1 MEDKKLTPS
10 AQPFKPGGGSGSGS
24 GQGQSQTSQVS
35 AAAATSLSSTFNS
48 INLNAKPFIPPGAAQ
63 AAGTGSF
70 KNVNAVPF
78 MPGRRQEVVLSVEQ
92 QQQQQQSTTQAHVQP
107 ALGTQDLPL
116 LPDELDPTEDDV
128 VGMGLGEDPSLFDP
142 AAVSGEGPYPY
153 HEEEEEDEE
162 GYGIDAVVRRLT
174 HADPTKPVQPGHSK
188 VASQFMAEQLSQY
201 LAKSQQLVFAHVPS
215 KNQFGIPDYIHVYHS
230 LLPLEDIT
238 RMRPSQAL
246 QISTKVF
253 KGVSSSD
260 GFPYALWRLSEAQVP
275 ATREAF
281 QRAKEVVKKWQVGF
295 RKDTRSNPPRAPLLC
310 FLRLPPR

>member
-1 MEDKKLTPS
+1 MMLIGGAFSPHQLLIFTAIQDLAIHLRAFPGAIRRGRGGGTARLPSTMEDKKLTPS

-63 AAGTGSF
+63 AAGTSF

-128 VGMGLGEDPSLFDP
+128 VGVGVGERER
-142 AAVSGEGPYPY
+142 EG
-153 HEEEEEDEE
+153 
-162 GYGIDAVVRRLT
+162 V
-174 HADPTKPVQPGHSK
+174 
-188 VASQFMAEQLSQY
+188 
-201 LAKSQQLVFAHVPS
+201 
-215 KNQFGIPDYIHVYHS
+215 
-230 LLPLEDIT
+230 
-238 RMRPSQAL
+238 
-246 QISTKVF
+246 
-253 KGVSSSD
+253 
-260 GFPYALWRLSEAQVP
+260 
-275 ATREAF
+275 
-281 QRAKEVVKKWQVGF
+281 
-295 RKDTRSNPPRAPLLC
+295 
-310 FLRLPPR
+310 

>member
-63 AAGTGSF
+63 AAGTSF

-128 VGMGLGEDPSLFDP
+128 VGVGVGEDPSLFDP
-142 AAVSGEGPYPY
+142 AVVSGEGPYPY
-153 HEEEEEDEE
+153 HEEEEVDEE

-295 RKDTRSNPPRAPLLC
+295 RKDTCSNPPRAPLLC